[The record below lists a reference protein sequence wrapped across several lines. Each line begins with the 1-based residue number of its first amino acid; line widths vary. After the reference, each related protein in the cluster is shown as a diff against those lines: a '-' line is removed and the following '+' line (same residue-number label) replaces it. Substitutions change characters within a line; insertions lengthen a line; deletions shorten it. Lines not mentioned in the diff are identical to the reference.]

1 MVASREYL
9 ALRPITGWRID
20 EDTQLPN
27 KVWVKKISRQQAP
40 HFDNWSEVLS
50 KRQIRSLNET
60 QYWFYFQFQDEPTRP
75 TEKQEKALKKI
86 SSATLGCIVLT
97 PGGNDGTLILCER
110 WEEDWRPVT
119 FEHHPD
125 FHSTRWGRMVAVDS
139 ISLSDLVSVTE
150 GITESIDKNIV
161 RLINPLNF
169 LENGL
174 QTRNIHLRLFL
185 WVTGLDALLMAPNR
199 KAFIER
205 LCNFLGGSTFVFPS
219 LALFGQPKYRVEDV
233 AGDLYDLRSC
243 IAHGRAI
250 PEKYRIS
257 FGFTSNQGRL
267 IKSYP
272 TDYQYR
278 QVLVECA
285 LFLLCRALR
294 KVFVSN
300 LVQTVGKQKEW
311 RRMLDTTQVIL

>member
-1 MVASREYL
+1 MASREYL

-20 EDTQLPN
+20 EDIQLPN

-40 HFDNWSEVLS
+40 QFDIWSEDLS

-60 QYWFYFQFQDEPTRP
+60 RHWFYFQFQDEPIRP
-75 TEKQEKALKKI
+75 TEKQKKALEKI
-86 SSATLGCIVLT
+86 SSATLGCIVLA

-119 FEHHPD
+119 FEHLPD
-125 FHSTRWGRMVAVDS
+125 FHSTRWGRMVAVDPIPLADL
-139 ISLSDLVSVTE
+139 ISTVE
-150 GITESIDKNIV
+150 GISESFNREII

-174 QTRNIHLRLFL
+174 QATNIHLRLLL
-185 WVTGLDALLMAPNR
+185 WTTGLDALLMAPNR
-199 KAFIER
+199 KTFVER
-205 LCNFLGGSTFVFPS
+205 LCRFLGANTFVFPP
-219 LALFGQPKYRVEDV
+219 LELFGQPKYRIKDV
-233 AGDLYDLRSC
+233 AADLYDLRSC
-243 IAHGRAI
+243 IAHGKEI
-250 PEKYRIS
+250 PKKYRRSCGFIS
-257 FGFTSNQGRL
+257 EEGRL
-267 IKSYP
+267 IENYP
-272 TDYQYR
+272 NDYQYR

-294 KVFVSN
+294 TVFVSN

-311 RRMLDTTQVIL
+311 RRTLDRTQAIL